1 MREKNKIIL
10 LTHGGWG
17 ESLIKS
23 MGMLV
28 GNVTNVIDI
37 SLEPSDTLESFINK
51 VMDLSKKIDE
61 NTLVLTD
68 IPGGTTS
75 NVALK
80 LTQKYPWKII
90 SGVNSLMLIDAI
102 MKQNLDLND
111 DILQSIC
118 NSGKDS
124 QKILKVK
131 LVKK

>member
-111 DILQSIC
+111 DVLQSIC